1 MKINKITW
9 KKQIKWDGII
19 PNIKIKSN
27 KLCIITIQKKW
38 IKKNWSR
45 EKILKKH
52 FMKKKYKKAWHGVK
66 VIQYDREKSK
76 KKISKIVILDVEKW
90 TEFYRIPVK
99 WKLISYVKQ

>member
-27 KLCIITIQKKW
+27 KLCIITI
-38 IKKNWSR
+38 KKNWSR

-66 VIQYDREKSK
+66 VIQYHREKSK
-76 KKISKIVILDVEKW
+76 KKISKLE
-90 TEFYRIPVK
+90 
-99 WKLISYVKQ
+99 